1 MAANKP
7 SSSSPIP
14 SSRPNPNSR
23 NSEIKDPMRRSF
35 TGNPFSKPSSI
46 VANSRGGG
54 GFNPNTPANSPSDFP
69 RRSSIGRE
77 SLSSLRDF
85 EDKENSKD
93 SNLKSAR
100 VRSPASASKGTKNF
114 MSPTISAASKF
125 ATSPRKKILAERN
138 ESVRS
143 SVSFSEAKVQAMEDN
158 DSKPE
163 ISLGKKKTVT
173 FSDVRD
179 LIMEENDFSKPEMGL
194 NQIESSHDSTIT
206 DLGREETVKSHSIF
220 DSEVLFDSKSDVSS
234 SLEAASKEKDCINL
248 DSTFKIS
255 PRTSCPPSSPML
267 APLDADPLMPP
278 YDPKTNYLSPRP
290 QFLHYRPN
298 PRIESMLNKVKD
310 GKRLEESFASE
321 NSSDSEDSEIL
332 SEDSQKES
340 EDLSSDETVK
350 ETNEE
355 EETAEEGD
363 DEAVEEEEEL
373 NVSEPNPFSTHR
385 PKEESVQAKVESK
398 SKFFT
403 RSKFIAFVL
412 VLMFACLSISVSDSQ
427 LAADL
432 SLSTNFY
439 VPPEVTEFAKVT
451 FEELVRK
458 SRLWSANSIAYI
470 CKLISSFRGMHTLGH
485 LQYGNLTVLLET
497 DHLVDG
503 HLKFVQKDAS
513 ADFNYEKD
521 FLASIRERNLKS
533 EPLQHEEIEDDENIE
548 ETEDDENIEEEENSP
563 EFEEQVLVHQEIEVH
578 DNINEAS
585 EDHTDSQSE
594 EVCSTPMAPVIKPD
608 LEAQQTQEIVES
620 NVETDIKLQS
630 NNIDLAQQH
639 VVISEGTEN
648 QPAVKIS
655 EVIAVLEVAEIQ
667 PEVSFAEEPQ
677 GETDLNSELDASSA
691 NLQNSATFNGSE
703 NNYLTKNVVGI
714 SLSVLLSLL
723 AATAFF
729 TYANAKKGKPS
740 TSHVDQPAL
749 TKKFSPISVS
759 AEHTF
764 QERLSSRNWQTE
776 VEMVGESCPS
786 EMSSFKGS
794 SYRKEVSEAQSQERK
809 QQPRNNYWRESL
821 ASSEF
826 SMGSPSYGSFTT
838 YEKISSKVLKGCGE
852 DEVVT
857 PVRRSSRI
865 RKQVGNWF
873 LGKLCRIHQ
882 MDIVE
887 IDQDA
892 AAMVIDHTSYAVS
905 NTDGVMILLV

>member
-35 TGNPFSKPSSI
+35 TGNPFSNPSSI
-46 VANSRGGG
+46 FANNRGGG
-54 GFNPNTPANSPSDFP
+54 GFNPSTPANSPSDFP
-69 RRSSIGRE
+69 RRSSTGRE

-93 SNLKSAR
+93 SNFKSAR
-100 VRSPASASKGTKNF
+100 VRSHASKGTKNF

-138 ESVRS
+138 EPVRS
-143 SVSFSEAKVQAMEDN
+143 SVSFSEAKVQATENN

-179 LIMEENDFSKPEMGL
+179 LIMEENNFSKPEMGW
-194 NQIESSHDSTIT
+194 NQIEFSHDSTIT
-206 DLGREETVKSHSIF
+206 DLGREETVKSDSIF
-220 DSEVLFDSKSDVSS
+220 DSEVLFESKTDVRS
-234 SLEAASKEKDCINL
+234 SLESATEEKDCVNL
-248 DSTFKIS
+248 NSTFKIS
-255 PRTSCPPSSPML
+255 PRTSCPPSSPVL

-298 PRIESMLNKVKD
+298 PRIESILNKVKD
-310 GKRLEESFASE
+310 GKRLEGFASE

-340 EDLSSDETVK
+340 EDISSDETVK
-350 ETNEE
+350 ETKD
-355 EETAEEGD
+355 EEGD
-363 DEAVEEEEEL
+363 DEAVEEEEEEL
-373 NVSEPNPFSTHR
+373 NVSEPNSFSTHK
-385 PKEESVQAKVESK
+385 PKKESFQAKVESK

-412 VLMFACLSISVSDSQ
+412 VLIFACLSISVSDSHP
-427 LAADL
+427 AADL
-432 SLSTNFY
+432 NLSTNFY
-439 VPPEVTEFAKVT
+439 VPPEVTEFAKVN

-470 CKLISSFRGMHTLGH
+470 CKLISSFRGMHTLGP
-485 LQYGNLTVLLET
+485 LQYSNLTALLKK

-513 ADFNYEKD
+513 ADFSYEKD
-521 FLASIRERNLKS
+521 FLASIRERNVKT

-548 ETEDDENIEEEENSP
+548 EENSP
-563 EFEEQVLVHQEIEVH
+563 EFEEQVPVHQE
-578 DNINEAS
+578 A
-585 EDHTDSQSE
+585 EDHTDSQS
-594 EVCSTPMAPVIKPD
+594 
-608 LEAQQTQEIVES
+608 EIVES

-630 NNIDLAQQH
+630 NNIGLAQQH
-639 VVISEGTEN
+639 VVISEGTES
-648 QPAVKIS
+648 QPNVAI
-655 EVIAVLEVAEIQ
+655 LEVAEIQ

-703 NNYLTKNVVGI
+703 NNYLTKNVVCI
-714 SLSVLLSLL
+714 SLSVSVLLGLL

-749 TKKFSPISVS
+749 TKKFSPISVA

-764 QERLSSRNWQTE
+764 QERRLSSRNWQIE
-776 VEMVGESCPS
+776 VEIVGESCPS

-794 SYRKEVSEAQSQERK
+794 SNRKEVSEAQSQERK
-809 QQPRNNYWRESL
+809 QQPRKDYRSESH

-838 YEKISSKVLKGCGE
+838 YEKISSKVLNGCGE

-865 RKQVGNWF
+865 RKQV
-873 LGKLCRIHQ
+873 
-882 MDIVE
+882 
-887 IDQDA
+887 
-892 AAMVIDHTSYAVS
+892 TSS
-905 NTDGVMILLV
+905 

>member
-1 MAANKP
+1 MAASKP

-23 NSEIKDPMRRSF
+23 NSETKDPMRRSF
-35 TGNPFSKPSSI
+35 TGNPFIKPSSI
-46 VANSRGGG
+46 VANSRVGG

-69 RRSSIGRE
+69 RRSSTGRE

-93 SNLKSAR
+93 SNIKSAR

-138 ESVRS
+138 EPVRS

-206 DLGREETVKSHSIF
+206 DLGHEETVKSHSIF

-234 SLEAASKEKDCINL
+234 SLEAATKEKDCVNL

-298 PRIESMLNKVKD
+298 PRIESILNKVKD

-321 NSSDSEDSEIL
+321 NSSDSEDSEIR

-340 EDLSSDETVK
+340 EDISSDETVK

-355 EETAEEGD
+355 EEETAK
-363 DEAVEEEEEL
+363 EEEEL

-412 VLMFACLSISVSDSQ
+412 VLMFACLSISVNDSQ

-458 SRLWSANSIAYI
+458 SLLWSANSTAYI
-470 CKLISSFRGMHTLGH
+470 CKLISSFRGVHTLGP
-485 LQYGNLTVLLET
+485 LQYGNLTVLLEK

-533 EPLQHEEIEDDENIE
+533 EPPQHEEI
-548 ETEDDENIEEEENSP
+548 EDDENIEEEENSP

-585 EDHTDSQSE
+585 EDHTDSRSE

-608 LEAQQTQEIVES
+608 LEAKQTQEIVES

-630 NNIDLAQQH
+630 NNIDLAPQH
-639 VVISEGTEN
+639 IVISEGTEN

-655 EVIAVLEVAEIQ
+655 EVIENQPNFAVLEVAEIQ

-677 GETDLNSELDASSA
+677 GENDLNSELDASSA

-729 TYANAKKGKPS
+729 TNANAKKGKPS

-764 QERLSSRNWQTE
+764 LERLSSRNWQTE

-809 QQPRNNYWRESL
+809 QQPRNNYRRESL

-826 SMGSPSYGSFTT
+826 SMDSPSYGSFTT
-838 YEKISSKVLKGCGE
+838 YEKISSKVLKGRGE

-865 RKQVGNWF
+865 RKQV
-873 LGKLCRIHQ
+873 
-882 MDIVE
+882 
-887 IDQDA
+887 
-892 AAMVIDHTSYAVS
+892 TSS
-905 NTDGVMILLV
+905 

>member
-69 RRSSIGRE
+69 RRSSTGRE

-100 VRSPASASKGTKNF
+100 VRSPASASKGIKNF

-138 ESVRS
+138 EPVRS

-173 FSDVRD
+173 FSDIRD
-179 LIMEENDFSKPEMGL
+179 LIMEENGFSKPEMGL
-194 NQIESSHDSTIT
+194 NQIESSNDSTIIE
-206 DLGREETVKSHSIF
+206 LGRDSTVKSHSIF

-234 SLEAASKEKDCINL
+234 SLEAATEEKDCVNL

-255 PRTSCPPSSPML
+255 PITFCLSSSPML

-298 PRIESMLNKVKD
+298 PRIESILNKVKD
-310 GKRLEESFASE
+310 GKRLKESFASE

-340 EDLSSDETVK
+340 EDISSDETVK
-350 ETNEE
+350 ETKEE
-355 EETAEEGD
+355 EETTKEGD
-363 DEAVEEEEEL
+363 DEPVEEEEDEL
-373 NVSEPNPFSTHR
+373 NVL
-385 PKEESVQAKVESK
+385 ESK

-412 VLMFACLSISVSDSQ
+412 VLIFACLSISVSDSQ

-432 SLSTNFY
+432 SFSTNFY

-470 CKLISSFRGMHTLGH
+470 CKLISSFRGMHTLGP
-485 LQYGNLTVLLET
+485 LQYGNLTVLLEK

-503 HLKFVQKDAS
+503 HLKFHQKDAS
-513 ADFNYEKD
+513 ADFSYEKD
-521 FLASIRERNLKS
+521 FLASLRERNLKS
-533 EPLQHEEIEDDENIE
+533 EPLQHEESEDDENIE
-548 ETEDDENIEEEENSP
+548 EIKDEENIEEEENSP

-585 EDHTDSQSE
+585 EDHTDSQSD

-648 QPAVKIS
+648 QPAVKFS
-655 EVIAVLEVAEIQ
+655 EVIENQPNVAVLEVAEIQ

-677 GETDLNSELDASSA
+677 GETDLSSELDASSA

-703 NNYLTKNVVGI
+703 NNYLTNNVVGI

-723 AATAFF
+723 VATTFF

-776 VEMVGESCPS
+776 VEMVGQSCPS

-809 QQPRNNYWRESL
+809 QQPMKNYRRESL

-838 YEKISSKVLKGCGE
+838 YEKISSKVLKRRGE

-865 RKQVGNWF
+865 RKQV
-873 LGKLCRIHQ
+873 
-882 MDIVE
+882 
-887 IDQDA
+887 
-892 AAMVIDHTSYAVS
+892 TSS
-905 NTDGVMILLV
+905 